1 MVQFVD
7 IVKGQAV
14 SLANQGFKKVMGNLR
29 GVVGSSLNRSQPTD
43 NPALKARLDP
53 KAFTFPLDVT
63 NADQGLG
70 NHGHYILFFINEQQN
85 SKISFGKKQASS
97 RGFANTL
104 KAATQNGIASEV
116 RTFVDNVAG
125 GGTFQTVTN
134 KLGLDNLVDGLA
146 SSQSFTSAV
155 AGSDEFNRGSV
166 IEEASKKN
174 SAIVK
179 RKPTTRL
186 DTAIALYM
194 PPTVSVTYSANYTDT
209 EIGAGA
215 VASQEVVKAFLEGGG
230 TAALQAGLSNKTME
244 GIADGLR
251 KAGLAAVGAVPGM
264 QGARELYEMN
274 EGFIMTNRME
284 LAFKGLP
291 KRGFQYTFKMIPKS
305 EQEAEEVRNIVTA
318 FKMNMLP
325 EGMGITDTERER
337 SGFTGKRLKVP
348 NTFDIKYM
356 FVGREN
362 QYLNKISTCVLESM
376 NITYGGDRFKT
387 FDGNED
393 GAPPVE
399 TTMTLNFKEMEL
411 ITKQRAE
418 EGF

>member
-14 SLANQGFKKVMGNLR
+14 SLANQGFKKAMGNLR
-29 GVVGSSLNRSQPTD
+29 GVVGSSLNRGEPTN

-70 NHGHYILFFINEQQN
+70 NHGHYILFFINEQKN
-85 SKISFGKKQASS
+85 AEIKFGKKEASS
-97 RGFANTL
+97 RGFHDVL
-104 KAATQNGIASEV
+104 KAKSEHGIANEV

-125 GGTFQTVTN
+125 GGTFQTITN
-134 KLGLDNLVDGLA
+134 KLGVNNLVEGLGD
-146 SSQSFTSAV
+146 SQSFTSSI
-155 AGSDEFNRGSV
+155 AGSDEFKRGSV
-166 IEEASKKN
+166 ISESGN
-174 SAIVK
+174 TAIVD

-194 PPTVSVTYSANYTDT
+194 PPSVSVTYAATYNDQ
-209 EIGAGA
+209 EIG
-215 VASQEVVKAFLEGGG
+215 
-230 TAALQAGLSNKTME
+230 
-244 GIADGLR
+244 
-251 KAGLAAVGAVPGM
+251 GLAATAARAFGGDQSAKDVLASQQTTDDAVDALTKMMLGTAGAIPGA
-264 QGARELYEMN
+264 QGARELYEM
-274 EGFIMTNRME
+274 EKGYIMTNRME

-325 EGMGITDTERER
+325 EAEGTTDDEKKTY
-337 SGFTGKRLKVP
+337 TGKRLKMP

-362 QYLNKISTCVLESM
+362 QYLNKISTCVLENM
-376 NITYGGDRFKT
+376 NVTYGGDRFKT

-399 TTMTLNFKEMEL
+399 TTLTLNFKEMEL

>member
-1 MVQFVD
+1 MPSFVD

-14 SLANQGFKKVMGNLR
+14 SLANQSFKQAVGNLR
-29 GVVGSSLNRSQPTD
+29 GVVGSSLNRGQPTN
-43 NPALKARLDP
+43 NPAQTPRLDP

-63 NADQGLG
+63 NPDQGLG

-104 KAATQNGIASEV
+104 KAQALNGIASEV
-116 RTFVDNVAG
+116 RTFVDKAAG
-125 GGTFQTVTN
+125 GFFETVTN
-134 KLGLDNLVDGLA
+134 KLGVDNLIEGLG

-166 IEEASKKN
+166 ISESEN
-174 SAIVK
+174 TAIVD

-194 PPTVSVTYSANYTDT
+194 PPSVSVTYAANYTDT
-209 EIGAGA
+209 EIG
-215 VASQEVVKAFLEGGG
+215 
-230 TAALQAGLSNKTME
+230 
-244 GIADGLR
+244 
-251 KAGLAAVGAVPGM
+251 GLAAAAATAFAEGGQGAVDTLMSDETNKDAIDAVKKMMLSTAGAVPGL
-264 QGARELYEMN
+264 QGAREVYEMQQ
-274 EGFIMTNRME
+274 GYIMTNRME

-325 EGMGITDTERER
+325 EAEGASDDEKK
-337 SGFTGKRLKVP
+337 SYTGKRLKIP

-356 FVGREN
+356 YVGREN
-362 QYLNKISTCVLESM
+362 QYLNKISTCVLENM
-376 NITYGGDRFKT
+376 NVTYGGSRYKT

>member
-1 MVQFVD
+1 MPSFVD

-14 SLANQGFKKVMGNLR
+14 SLANQSFKQAVGNLR
-29 GVVGSSLNRSQPTD
+29 GVVGSSLNRGQPTN
-43 NPALKARLDP
+43 NPAQTPRLDP

-63 NADQGLG
+63 NPDQGLG

-85 SKISFGKKQASS
+85 SKIRFGKKQASS
-97 RGFANTL
+97 RGFGNML
-104 KAATQNGIASEV
+104 KAQALNGIGSEV
-116 RTFVDNVAG
+116 RTFVDKAAG
-125 GGTFQTVTN
+125 GFFETVTN
-134 KLGLDNLVDGLA
+134 KLGVDNLIEGLG

-166 IEEASKKN
+166 ISESEN
-174 SAIVK
+174 TAIVD

-194 PPTVSVTYSANYTDT
+194 PPSVSVTYAANYTDT
-209 EIGAGA
+209 EIG
-215 VASQEVVKAFLEGGG
+215 
-230 TAALQAGLSNKTME
+230 
-244 GIADGLR
+244 
-251 KAGLAAVGAVPGM
+251 GLAAAAATAFAEGGQGAVDTLMSDETNKDAIDAVKKMMLSTAGAVPGL
-264 QGARELYEMN
+264 QGAREVYEMQQ
-274 EGFIMTNRME
+274 GYIMTNRME

-325 EGMGITDTERER
+325 EAEGASDDEKK
-337 SGFTGKRLKVP
+337 SYTGKRLKIP

-356 FVGREN
+356 YVGREN
-362 QYLNKISTCVLESM
+362 QYLNKISTCVLENM
-376 NITYGGDRFKT
+376 NVTYGGSRYKT

>member
-1 MVQFVD
+1 MTSFVD

-14 SLANQGFKKVMGNLR
+14 SLANQSFHKATGNLR
-29 GVVGSSLNRSQPTD
+29 GVVGSSLNRGQPTN
-43 NPALKARLDP
+43 NPAQTPRLDP

-70 NHGHYILFFINEQQN
+70 NHGHYILFFINEQEN
-85 SKISFGKKQASS
+85 AKIRFGKKQASS
-97 RGFANTL
+97 RGFHDVL
-104 KAATQNGIASEV
+104 KAKSEHGIANEV

-125 GGTFQTVTN
+125 GGTFQTITN
-134 KLGLDNLVDGLA
+134 KLGVNNLVEGLGD
-146 SSQSFTSAV
+146 SQSFTSSI
-155 AGSDEFNRGSV
+155 AGSDEFKRGSV
-166 IEEASKKN
+166 ISESGN
-174 SAIVK
+174 TAIVD

-194 PPTVSVTYSANYTDT
+194 PPSVSVTYAATYNDQ
-209 EIGAGA
+209 EIG
-215 VASQEVVKAFLEGGG
+215 
-230 TAALQAGLSNKTME
+230 
-244 GIADGLR
+244 
-251 KAGLAAVGAVPGM
+251 GLAATAARAFGGDQSAKDVLASQQTTDDAVDALTKMMLGTAGAIPGA
-264 QGARELYEMN
+264 QGARELYEM
-274 EGFIMTNRME
+274 EKGYIMTNRME

-325 EGMGITDTERER
+325 EAEGTTDDEKKTY
-337 SGFTGKRLKVP
+337 TGKRLKMP

-376 NITYGGDRFKT
+376 NVTYGGDRFKT

-393 GAPPVE
+393 GAPPME
-399 TTMTLNFKEMEL
+399 TTITLNFKEMEL

>member
-1 MVQFVD
+1 MPSFVD

-14 SLANQGFKKVMGNLR
+14 SLANQSFKQAVGNLR
-29 GVVGSSLNRSQPTD
+29 GVVGSSLNRGQPTN
-43 NPALKARLDP
+43 NPAQTPRLDP

-63 NADQGLG
+63 NPDQGLG

-85 SKISFGKKQASS
+85 SKIRFGKKQASS
-97 RGFANTL
+97 RGFGNML
-104 KAATQNGIASEV
+104 KAQALNGIASEV
-116 RTFVDNVAG
+116 RTFVDKAAG
-125 GGTFQTVTN
+125 GFFETVTN
-134 KLGLDNLVDGLA
+134 KLGVDNLIEGLG

-166 IEEASKKN
+166 ISESEN
-174 SAIVK
+174 TAIVD

-194 PPTVSVTYSANYTDT
+194 PPSVSVTYAANYTDT
-209 EIGAGA
+209 EIG
-215 VASQEVVKAFLEGGG
+215 
-230 TAALQAGLSNKTME
+230 
-244 GIADGLR
+244 
-251 KAGLAAVGAVPGM
+251 GLAAAAATAFGEGGQGAVDTLMSDETNKDAIDAVKKMMLSTAVAVPGL
-264 QGARELYEMN
+264 QGAREVYEMQQ
-274 EGFIMTNRME
+274 GYIMTNRME

-325 EGMGITDTERER
+325 EAEGASDDEKK
-337 SGFTGKRLKVP
+337 SYTGKRLKIP

-356 FVGREN
+356 YVGREN
-362 QYLNKISTCVLESM
+362 QYLNKISTCVLENM
-376 NITYGGDRFKT
+376 NVTYGGSRYKT